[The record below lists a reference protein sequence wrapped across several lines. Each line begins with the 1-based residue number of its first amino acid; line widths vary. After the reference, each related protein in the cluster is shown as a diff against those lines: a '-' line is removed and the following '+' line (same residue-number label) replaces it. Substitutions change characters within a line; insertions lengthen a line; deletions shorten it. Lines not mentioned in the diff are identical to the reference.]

1 MNVNKAAGHSFN
13 RQNDLQLSAFLSIM
27 LALLAKEYLMD
38 AVQLNVRLPRELK
51 EQGDATLSLFGSSPV
66 RIIRKLWEKLAQGG
80 DAYRDVMRALETE
93 PEPDLTSRE
102 EPDPI
107 TRSTQLFASMGASM
121 GMDISTFAPSA
132 RDPYEV
138 LEESDWELLV
148 EKGLA

>member
-1 MNVNKAAGHSFN
+1 
-13 RQNDLQLSAFLSIM
+13 
-27 LALLAKEYLMD
+27 MD

-121 GMDISTFAPSA
+121 GMDISTFAASA